1 MIASLPMYDWAS
13 LVPAHDALWAG
24 IRDRLRAGGH
34 PAPDSLDRGA
44 GMWEAWESPDLVLS
58 QTCGLPYRS
67 RLHGRVGLVGALDYA
82 LEDAPPGYY
91 YSVFVVR
98 PGDATDVAAY
108 RTRCLAFN
116 GQDSQSGWAAPQNH
130 AATLGFR
137 FLSTLH
143 TGAHRDSARAVAD
156 GHADIAAV
164 DAVTWRILSAELPD
178 LAARLQAIGH
188 TAPTPGLPLITAPGR
203 DPGPIGDAVAAAVAG
218 LDGVHASALGLV
230 GFTRI
235 PAAEYL
241 SVPNPPPPS
250 QDVAANL

>member
-1 MIASLPMYDWAS
+1 MIASLPMYDWPS

-24 IRDRLRAGGH
+24 IRDRLRAAGH
-34 PAPDSLDRGA
+34 EAPESLDREI
-44 GMWEAWESPDLVLS
+44 GMWEAWESAELVLG
-58 QTCGLPYRS
+58 QTCGLPYRA
-67 RLHGRVGLVGALDYA
+67 RLHGRVALVGALDYA
-82 LEDAPPGYY
+82 LAAAPPGYY

-98 PGDATDVAAY
+98 PGDDTEVAAY
-108 RTRCLAFN
+108 SGRCLAFN

-130 AATLGFR
+130 AAALGFR

-156 GHADIAAV
+156 GRADIAAI

-178 LAARLQAIGH
+178 LAARLTAIGH
-188 TAPTPGLPLITAPGR
+188 TAPTPGLPLITALGR
-203 DPGPIGDAVAAAVAG
+203 DPAPIAEAVAGAVAA
-218 LDGVHASALGLV
+218 LSEPHRRALGLA
-230 GFTRI
+230 GFTAI

-241 SVPNPPPPS
+241 AVPNPAPPS